1 MVLIWDPDLATTMC
15 DFLGWS
21 GVRLGLLYPLTPARA
36 RRESR
41 LGVGLAAIDYLYVE
55 YPS

>member
-36 RRESR
+36 KRESR
-41 LGVGLAAIDYLYVE
+41 LGVGLGAIDYLDV
-55 YPS
+55 